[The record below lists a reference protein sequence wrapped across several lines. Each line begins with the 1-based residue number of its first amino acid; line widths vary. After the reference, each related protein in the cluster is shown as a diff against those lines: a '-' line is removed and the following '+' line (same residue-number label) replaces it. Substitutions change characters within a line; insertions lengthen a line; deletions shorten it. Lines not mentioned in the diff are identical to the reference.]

1 MALSERLKFDK
12 TPFTMKFH
20 RTSLCA
26 LLFFLVFAWPADA
39 WAQSINDYQGSI
51 TEATVYQNG
60 AMLVQTA
67 EVKLQAGMNE
77 VRIVGLPFNIDQNS
91 LYIAGSDCFEITG
104 MRQELNYA
112 GGTPVHPLVRAK
124 MDSLE
129 DTRFTIKTRQALKNA
144 YSEEL
149 LMLQANRNVGGKN
162 NIVLAEDLEEIADFF
177 RERVKQINYLV
188 LELNEEENELKNL
201 ASRLEK
207 ELNDLRAL
215 NRNQSREVF
224 VQLQAKA
231 RSSCTLTLNY
241 FVREA
246 GWYTYYDIRSKGSQ
260 EDVEITMKARVN
272 QSTGVDWEK
281 VKLTLS
287 TGNPSLGGTVPELGR
302 WYIDVYD
309 PVAVNSRGRNDYAAP
324 QAAKGMAPSAD
335 EEVMVMESMSVTQTR
350 QTLNTSYAVSMPYD
364 ISGDNKAREVEIQ
377 RISLPADYRHYAVPK
392 ASKDSYLVA
401 EVRGWEAHSLMPG
414 EASVFFEG
422 GYVGKSFVNPGATT
436 DTLNLSL
443 GRDRNVKI
451 DYEQIKDFNQTAFI
465 GGKKQSTRA
474 YKIRVYNA
482 GPKPINLRVEDQIP
496 LSRSGEAEVTVEEL
510 SGGKLD
516 PESGKVSW
524 DLQLDQGASVEYI
537 VRFSVKYPKKKVL
550 GGL

>member
-1 MALSERLKFDK
+1 
-12 TPFTMKFH
+12 MKFQC
-20 RTSLCA
+20 TSICA
-26 LLFFLVFAWPADA
+26 IGLFLIFASPADA
-39 WAQSINDYQGSI
+39 QAQSVTDYQGTV
-51 TEATVYQNG
+51 TEATVFQNG

-77 VRIVGLPFNIDQNS
+77 VRIVGLPLNIDQNS
-91 LYIAGSDCFEITG
+91 LYIAGSECFEITG

-224 VQLQAKA
+224 VQLQAKT
-231 RSSCTLTLNY
+231 RSTCTLTLNY

-246 GWYTYYDIRSKGSQ
+246 AWYTYYDIRSKGSQ
-260 EDVEITMKARVN
+260 EEVEITMKARVN
-272 QSTGVDWEK
+272 QSTGVDWNN
-281 VKLTLS
+281 VKLMLS
-287 TGNPSLGGTVPELGR
+287 TGNPSLGGTMPQLGP
-302 WYIDVYD
+302 WYVDVYD
-309 PVAVNSRGRNDYAAP
+309 PIVVQSRGRNDYAAP
-324 QAAKGMAPSAD
+324 QAARD
-335 EEVMVMESMSVTQTR
+335 LNQEEVDEIVVMESMNVTQTR
-350 QTLNTSYAVSMPYD
+350 QTLSTNYAVSMPYT

-392 ASKDSYLVA
+392 ASNDSYLVA

-414 EASVFFEG
+414 EASVYFEG
-422 GYVGKSFVNPGATT
+422 GYVGKSFVNPAATT

-451 DYEQIKDFNQTAFI
+451 DYEQIKDFNKTAFI

-482 GPKPINLRVEDQIP
+482 GPNAITLRVEDQIP
-496 LSRSGEAEVTVEEL
+496 ISRNGEAEVIVEEL
-510 SGGKLD
+510 SGGKLE
-516 PESGKVSW
+516 PESGKVLW
-524 DLQLDQGASVEYI
+524 DLQLDKGASVEYI
-537 VRFSVKYPKKKVL
+537 VRFSIKYPKKKQL
-550 GGL
+550 SGL